1 MAEVVYILCFL
12 TSLLCAVLLARSYRA
27 QRTRL
32 LLWST
37 LGFVGLAANNALLVT
52 DLLIVPTAVDLSL
65 VRAGTALAA
74 VILLLIG
81 LAAESS

>member
-12 TSLLCAVLLARSYRA
+12 TSSLCAVLLARSYRA

-37 LGFVGLAANNALLVT
+37 LGFVGLAVNNALLVT

-65 VRAGTALAA
+65 ARAGTALAA
-74 VILLLIG
+74 IVLLLIG
-81 LAAESS
+81 LGAESA